1 MQRPENRARGIDRQ
15 STRNNLFSRLFDQE
29 KVKMVERLLVC
40 NSGKICPSGLTGAA
54 LAAKLECIGRV
65 RQRPA

>member
-1 MQRPENRARGIDRQ
+1 MQRPENRTRV
-15 STRNNLFSRLFDQE
+15 STHHGNDLLSRLFDQD
-29 KVKMVERLLVC
+29 KVKMVERPLVC
-40 NSGKICPSGLTGAA
+40 NSTKICPSGLTGAA

>member
-1 MQRPENRARGIDRQ
+1 MLGPEIRARG
-15 STRNNLFSRLFDQE
+15 STHHGNNLFSRLFEQE
-29 KVKMVERLLVC
+29 KVKMVERLLDC
-40 NSGKICPSGLTGAA
+40 NNGKICPSGLTGAA